1 MVSHHPAKFGGH
13 RQCDSVDIMF
23 LVAESICLF
32 LKGMGWKHK
41 LHRRIINSDPG
52 HTRSKQ
58 QLNKDLKITIVSLF
72 KSTGEKD
79 KGRKERKTIT
89 KHFEL
94 HANAIQ
100 LQCKLLT

>member
-41 LHRRIINSDPG
+41 LHRRIINSVPG

-89 KHFEL
+89 KRFEL